1 MMVCAR
7 KLKLKIPAAH
17 NKTGSLL
24 VENQRLRQEILKF
37 KASEKKLLLDE
48 ERLIA
53 LLELNQ
59 MMKASMQQIIDFS
72 LEKAVRLTQS
82 KSGYLAFINDND
94 LLLSIFSWSEID
106 AQKTVRSGNPVDSIN
121 NSGFWVEVINQRKPI
136 IVNHCPEP
144 EFFESG
150 HPEDQ
155 ILLRRRLSIPVFDG
169 DRIVAIAGV
178 ANKEDVYDESD
189 IRQLTLLMD
198 GMWRILHRRKAETEL
213 ANEKELLKV
222 TLESIGDAV
231 IATDIHGRITLF
243 NQIAENLTGWKQEEA
258 LGEPL
263 DRIVV
268 ILNEKTRRYCHNP
281 IKRIL
286 SSAASCKLINHAALI
301 SRDGKERSIAES
313 GAPIKDE
320 NGKVF
325 GVVLVFRD
333 VTEQR
338 KRENE
343 IRYLSYHDKL
353 TGLYNRA
360 FLEEQIKR
368 WDNDKYLP
376 ISIIIGDANGLKLAN
391 DVFGH
396 HEGDRL
402 LQKIAR
408 IIKNSTRPH
417 DIVARWGGDEFAIIT
432 PNTNEAFGM
441 RICEAIKNACDQEA
455 EDPIK
460 PSIALG
466 CATKEKPTDNLQ
478 QVIKEAEDRMYRQ
491 KLLENRSTR
500 SAIIASL
507 KKTLFEKS
515 CETEEHAQRIHQ
527 ISLKTGQKIGLSA
540 NELDDLSLVAILHD
554 MGKIVIE
561 DQILIKPGDLS
572 TEEWKV
578 MRRHPE
584 VGYRIAESCTE
595 LSHIAEYILAHHER
609 WDGSGYPQG
618 LKGTQIPRISRI
630 ITIVDAFDVMTHSRP
645 YKPVAMTIKE
655 ALAEIRR
662 CAGTQFDPELADV
675 FISVVESI
683 EA

>member
-1 MMVCAR
+1 MESA
-7 KLKLKIPAAH
+7 LKLKQKIADDLT
-17 NKTGSLL
+17 KTGWLV
-24 VENQRLRQEILKF
+24 VENQRLQQEIINVRT
-37 KASEKKLLLDE
+37 AEKKLLLDE
-48 ERLIA
+48 ERLTA

-59 MMKASMQQIIDFS
+59 MMNSSMQQIIDFS
-72 LEKAVRLTQS
+72 VEKAVRLTQS
-82 KSGYLAFINDND
+82 YFGYLAFTDENE
-94 LLLSIFSWSEID
+94 LLYTVYSWSAPKKSTPAEKPFFSL
-106 AQKTVRSGNPVDSIN
+106 QHT
-121 NSGFWVEVINQRKPI
+121 GFWVEVINERKPI
-136 IVNHCPEP
+136 IVNHYQVTENPVSGYPEAATP
-144 EFFESG
+144 LKR
-150 HPEDQ
+150 H
-155 ILLRRRLSIPVFDG
+155 LNIPVFDG
-169 DRIVAIAGV
+169 ERVVAVVGV
-178 ANKEDVYDESD
+178 ANKEEDYDDSD

-198 GMWRILHRRKAETEL
+198 GMWKILHRRKAETEL

-231 IATDIHGRITLF
+231 IATDIHGQITLL
-243 NQIAENLTGWKQEEA
+243 NEIAEQLTGWNQEEA
-258 LGEPL
+258 LGKPL

-268 ILNEKTRRYCHNP
+268 ILNEKTRRYCRNP
-281 IKRIL
+281 IQRIL
-286 SSAASCKLINHAALI
+286 SSGASCKLINHAALI

-313 GAPIKDE
+313 GAPIKDQ

-338 KRENE
+338 KKENE

-360 FLEEQIKR
+360 FFEEQIER
-368 WDNDKYLP
+368 WDNEKYLP
-376 ISIIIGDANGLKLAN
+376 LSIIIGDANGLKLAN

-396 HEGDRL
+396 HEGDRI

-408 IIKNSTRPH
+408 IMKKSSRPT
-417 DIVARWGGDEFAIIT
+417 DIVARWGGDEFAIIS
-432 PNTNEAFGM
+432 PNTTEAFGM
-441 RICEAIKNACDQEA
+441 RICDAIKAACDQEA

-466 CATKEKPTDNLQ
+466 CATKEKLSENLQ
-478 QVIKEAEDRMYRQ
+478 QVVKESEDRMYRQ

-515 CETEEHAQRIHQ
+515 CETQEHAQRIHQ

-561 DQILIKPGDLS
+561 DQILVKPGELTPD
-572 TEEWKV
+572 EWKV

-609 WDGSGYPQG
+609 WDGTGYPQG
-618 LKGTQIPRISRI
+618 LKGTDIPRISRI

-645 YKPVAMTIKE
+645 YKSAAMSTKE
-655 ALAEIRR
+655 ALAEIQR
-662 CAGTQFDPELADV
+662 CAGTQFDPELAEV
-675 FISVVESI
+675 FMTVVETS
-683 EA
+683 

>member
-1 MMVCAR
+1 MASVR
-7 KLKLKIPAAH
+7 RLKQKIPGALD
-17 NKTGSLL
+17 KTGWLL
-24 VENQRLRQEILKF
+24 VENQRLREEITNIRN
-37 KASEKKLLLDE
+37 AEKKLLLDE
-48 ERLIA
+48 ERLTA

-82 KSGYLAFINDND
+82 KYGYLAFADDNEK
-94 LLLSIFSWSEID
+94 LFTVYSWTEADPKRPFRVEKPFYSLN
-106 AQKTVRSGNPVDSIN
+106 QT
-121 NSGFWVEVINQRKPI
+121 GFWVEVVNQRKPVM
-136 IVNHCPEP
+136 VNHYSEVK
-144 EFFESG
+144 FAESG
-150 HPEDQ
+150 YREASSFLARH
-155 ILLRRRLSIPVFDG
+155 LNIPVFDG
-169 DRIVAIAGV
+169 DRIVAVAGV
-178 ANKEDVYDESD
+178 ANKEEDYDDSD

-198 GMWRILHRRKAETEL
+198 GMWKILHRRKAETEL

-231 IATDIHGRITLF
+231 IATDIHGRITLL
-243 NQIAENLTGWKQEEA
+243 NEVAEKLTGWTRKEA
-258 LGEPL
+258 IGKPL
-263 DRIVV
+263 DRVVV
-268 ILNEKTRRYCHNP
+268 ILNEKTRRYCRNP
-281 IKRIL
+281 IQRIL
-286 SSAASCKLINHAALI
+286 SSGASCKLINHAALI

-313 GAPIKDE
+313 GAPIKDQ
-320 NGKVF
+320 NGKIF

-338 KRENE
+338 KKENE

-360 FLEEQIKR
+360 FFEEQIKR
-368 WDNDKYLP
+368 WDNEKFLP
-376 ISIIIGDANGLKLAN
+376 LSIIIGDANGLKLAN

-402 LQKIAR
+402 LQKVAR
-408 IIKNSTRPH
+408 IIKNSCRPA
-417 DIVARWGGDEFAIIT
+417 DIVARWGGDEFAIIA
-432 PNTNEAFGM
+432 PNTTEAFGM
-441 RICEAIKNACDQEA
+441 RICDAIKAGCDQQA

-466 CATKEKPTDNLQ
+466 CATKEKPGDNLQ
-478 QVIKEAEDRMYRQ
+478 QVVKEAEDRMYRQ

-561 DQILIKPGDLS
+561 DRILVKPGKLS
-572 TEEWKV
+572 PEEWKV

-584 VGYRIAESCTE
+584 VGYRIAESCAE

-609 WDGSGYPQG
+609 WDGTGYPQG
-618 LKGTQIPRISRI
+618 LKGTEIPRISRI

-645 YKPVAMTIKE
+645 YKPAVMSTKE
-655 ALAEIRR
+655 ALAEIQR
-662 CAGTQFDPELADV
+662 CAGTQFDPELAAV
-675 FISVVESI
+675 FMTVI
-683 EA
+683 EDKNP